1 MKECTT
7 MLKLKQQLDMDG
19 TVVRYKGYVVT
30 AEFFTGLQ
38 GEWFEVQ
45 VYAPVETEEETGE
58 DFHNLRLE
66 NISEWEHEPFYTEG
80 EALMAGF
87 QFADQLKRNDF

>member
-1 MKECTT
+1 MIDTKT
-7 MLKLKQQLDMDG
+7 MLKLKTELDMDG
-19 TVVRYKGYVVT
+19 TVVRYKNHVVT
-30 AEFFTGLQ
+30 AEFCAAPQ

-66 NISEWEHEPFYTEG
+66 NISEWENERFYTDG

-87 QFADQLKRNDF
+87 QFIDQLERGEL